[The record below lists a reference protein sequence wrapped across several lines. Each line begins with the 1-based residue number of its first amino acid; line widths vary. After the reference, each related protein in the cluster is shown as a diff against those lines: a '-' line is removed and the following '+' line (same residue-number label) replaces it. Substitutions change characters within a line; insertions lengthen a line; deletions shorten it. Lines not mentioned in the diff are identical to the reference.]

1 MLEKNLAMA
10 LDGMPFRPETFAPFL
25 DAADATRQAK
35 PLTRASL
42 DGTALLLK
50 LDSQLLHQ
58 GGQSI
63 AVMPL
68 RNVNDPVQV
77 QQSLTGF
84 PAPDAAVELLDL
96 KTASDS
102 LLHNYRRE
110 ALTLALLGSGVIASL
125 LTLYFRS
132 PKIALVVLAPL
143 VFAVVATMAILTM
156 GSGRL
161 SIFNL
166 FGLLLVVAVGSN
178 YCLFFQRSALVGDE
192 GERTVTSLLL
202 ANICTVVGFGV
213 LGLSHIP
220 VLYGIGSTV
229 AIGTAI
235 SLVAGAILARQPSGA
250 G

>member
-1 MLEKNLAMA
+1 MA

-161 SIFNL
+161 SICPRATSCGTSSTS
-166 FGLLLVVAVGSN
+166 GL
-178 YCLFFQRSALVGDE
+178 D
-192 GERTVTSLLL
+192 GEAPAS
-202 ANICTVVGFGV
+202 
-213 LGLSHIP
+213 S
-220 VLYGIGSTV
+220 
-229 AIGTAI
+229 
-235 SLVAGAILARQPSGA
+235 SGA
-250 G
+250 TASAQCVVPRSIPTA